1 MSTLT
6 RLRRGAA
13 LALVLSAL
21 SGCQAL
27 IDPNGTQNTVEGIV
41 NSDASDRAMSA
52 LTRGDYTT
60 AERYALTA
68 LRYNPRDGMGLL
80 AAGLAYQGL
89 GRYDLARQ
97 YYEVIITGNIPGS
110 IMTPGDGGVV
120 MPRSI
125 LDIARANMAAIDKMT
140 GRYVPRSAAESGRAP
155 GASAVGAPPLP
166 FGEASPLA
174 ATDRPQVGTGSLRPI
189 GAQGG
194 AGIASAAEVNA
205 TGRFR
210 ILKRLLDEGLI
221 TPDEYRARR
230 AANTGALLPYTG
242 QAPSVG
248 LERPLPSEDAL
259 SSRLRALAQNLEGRA
274 ITPAEHAAERTAILD
289 ALLPD
294 KPRRTEMAL
303 LPPRDLLE
311 AGQAIGR
318 VERLTA
324 AGLISAD
331 EARKEKAAIDQG
343 YNTHMGAQRVEGSI
357 TGLRSGTAPAPAA
370 AANGKAAPAAKAS
383 GKWGVS
389 LATATN
395 EDEARTLWEGIKRK
409 FPEELGKSEA
419 SFRPSSDGSKWRV
432 LVGPLASKA
441 AATKLCKTLKL
452 HRQSCDPASM

>member
-1 MSTLT
+1 M
-6 RLRRGAA
+6 
-13 LALVLSAL
+13 VLSAL

-68 LRYNPRDGMGLL
+68 LRYNPRDGMALL

-89 GRYDLARQ
+89 GRHDLARQ
-97 YYEVIITGNIPGS
+97 YYEVIITGSIPGS
-110 IMTPGDGGVV
+110 IMAPGDGGVV

-125 LDIARANMAAIDKMT
+125 IDIARANMAVIDKMS

-166 FGEASPLA
+166 FGEAAPLA
-174 ATDRPQVGTGSLRPI
+174 ATDRPQVATGSLRPI
-189 GAQGG
+189 GAEGG

-230 AANTGALLPYTG
+230 NANTGALLPYTG

-259 SSRLRALAQNLEGRA
+259 SARLRALAQNLEGRA
-274 ITPAEHAAERTAILD
+274 ITSAEHAAERTAILD

-324 AGLISAD
+324 AGLITAD
-331 EARKEKAAIDQG
+331 EARKEKAAIDQR
-343 YNTHMGAQRVEGSI
+343 YNTQMGAQRVEGSI
-357 TGLRSGTAPAPAA
+357 TGLRSGTAPAPAPAA
-370 AANGKAAPAAKAS
+370 AANGKAAPVAKTS
-383 GKWGVS
+383 GKWGVG
-389 LATATN
+389 LATATS

-432 LVGPLASKA
+432 LVGPLASKT

-452 HRQSCDPASM
+452 HRQACDPTSM